1 VLHRIG
7 LIIYRIFL
15 HPLSKYPGPKYLAIS
30 GLTRFYYENVRGEFY
45 KEIRDLHDQYGNI
58 VRIAPNEL
66 SIDGSI
72 GWEDIYG
79 HKKAGKLEFLKDLLF
94 YQGVGV
100 PGAQHILG
108 ADKETHRRQ
117 RRLMGHAFSDSALNG
132 QEGIIKSYID
142 LLILRLGEN
151 AAKGNVVDFVK
162 WYVKFRAKDSLAF
175 PHVLHFLNQFV
186 EYLSHFKI
194 LTWGS
199 DIGTTIPPLTS

>member
-1 VLHRIG
+1 M
-7 LIIYRIFL
+7 
-15 HPLSKYPGPKYLAIS
+15 
-30 GLTRFYYENVRGEFY
+30 RGEFY

-79 HKKAGKLEFLKDLLF
+79 HKKAGKLEFLKDPLF

-117 RRLMGHAFSDSALNG
+117 RQLMGHAFSDSALNG

-151 AAKGNVVDFVK
+151 AARGNVVDLVK
-162 WYVKFRAKDSLAF
+162 WYVKFRAKDSLVF
-175 PHVLHFLNQFV
+175 PHVLHFLDQFV

-194 LTWGS
+194 LT
-199 DIGTTIPPLTS
+199 